1 MASSWQEVERIGDY
15 IIGQHPG
22 FSDKSIDVYSV
33 YYQPEGQKRQSIWMT
48 GAYLGSRAT
57 LEEAEDDLEEYIQR
71 GGAEKWE
78 SLPSLLASD
87 TSYQGWDLDPNVKSV
102 VVDLNDRGF
111 TTTGS
116 CSGHGRRG
124 YVVFDDLLD
133 EDEKAEVKE
142 VLEMND
148 IMHSSFEDDRNRTM
162 IFFESLD

>member
-1 MASSWQEVERIGDY
+1 MISSWQEVERQGDY
-15 IIGQHPG
+15 IIGQHHYFLPS
-22 FSDKSIDVYSV
+22 FSDKSVDVYSV
-33 YYQPEGQKRQSIWMT
+33 YYQPEGQKRQSI
-48 GAYLGSRAT
+48 LGSRAT
-57 LEEAEDDLEEYIQR
+57 LEEAENSLEEYIQK
-71 GGAEKWE
+71 GGYEKWE
-78 SLPSLLASD
+78 NLPALLSSD
-87 TSYQGWDLDPNVKSV
+87 TSYQGWDLDPNVKEV
-102 VVDLNDRGF
+102 VADLNDRGF